1 MSSID
6 DSPDPVGY
14 DKAAADRYFAA
25 EAEKKRRE
33 EEKKQ
38 NEQQK
43 QNDWP
48 KTQAWKTW
56 TAVPKENERQERK
69 K

>member
-25 EAEKKRRE
+25 EAEKK

-48 KTQAWKTW
+48 NTQAWKNW